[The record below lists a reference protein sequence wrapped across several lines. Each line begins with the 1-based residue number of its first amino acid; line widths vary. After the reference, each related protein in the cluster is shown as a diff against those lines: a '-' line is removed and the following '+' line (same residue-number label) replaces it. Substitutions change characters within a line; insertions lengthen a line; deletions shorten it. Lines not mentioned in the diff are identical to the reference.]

1 MRNGRMGPAATGVSV
16 GLTPFGMDGDM
27 KMVVPMDSG
36 SFPMANRNS
45 AIMKVTIRST
55 GFMCG
60 CCTIRR
66 KKNMWNFNPGIGF
79 LIFGGF
85 LLEDL
90 RLMPA
95 SKGCLTRLS
104 GWKQILTG
112 GHFCSSIQWSFLWNS
127 FFRINLAQ
135 LKNI

>member
-1 MRNGRMGPAATGVSV
+1 MLPMGPMMNGRMGRAANGVIV
-16 GLTPFGMDGDM
+16 GLTPLGMDGDM
-27 KMVVPMDSG
+27 KMVLPMDSC
-36 SFPMANRNS
+36 SFTMANRNS

-95 SKGCLTRLS
+95 SDRKS
-104 GWKQILTG
+104 VV
-112 GHFCSSIQWSFLWNS
+112 
-127 FFRINLAQ
+127 
-135 LKNI
+135 